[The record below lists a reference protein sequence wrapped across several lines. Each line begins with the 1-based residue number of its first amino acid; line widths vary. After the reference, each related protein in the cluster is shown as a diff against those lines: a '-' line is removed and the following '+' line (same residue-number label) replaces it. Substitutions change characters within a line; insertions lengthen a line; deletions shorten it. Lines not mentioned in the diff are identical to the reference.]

1 MLIDTDTF
9 DALPFDVQKLVVAQ
23 FLDDA
28 NTVRRRSPRPAMTLG
43 EARRQRSIEFWR
55 DHMGELAAENVF
67 GDDIIDLLK

>member
-9 DALPFDVQKLVVAQ
+9 MALPFEVQKMVVAQ

-28 NTVRRRSPRPAMTLG
+28 NATTLGPLRPAMTLA
-43 EARRQRSIEFWR
+43 EARRQRSIEFWQ
-55 DHMGELAAENVF
+55 DHMGELAAHNVF